1 MMPGEVPQDQRS
13 MREELFKLQAY
24 WARKCRPD
32 GRLPGRADIDPI
44 EMRFALGH
52 LLLVDVERGAPPRF
66 RHRLVGTHIV
76 ERAGYDATGRYV
88 DEIPDAELAARIC
101 ESYERALATK
111 APVRQVIDDIV
122 DGRSTKLELVR
133 LPLASDGENVD
144 MILSAAYFERAA

>member
-1 MMPGEVPQDQRS
+1 MSADGMHEQPQ
-13 MREELFKLQAY
+13 MREELRKLEAY
-24 WARKCRPD
+24 WAGKCRPD
-32 GRLPGRADIDPI
+32 GGLPCRADIDPI

-52 LLLVDVERGAPPRF
+52 VLLVDVERAPRPRF

-76 ERAGYDATGRYV
+76 ERAGYDATGRYL
-88 DEIPDAELAARIC
+88 DEIPDTELAARVV

-111 APVRQVIDDIV
+111 QPVWQKLDDIV

-144 MILSAAYFERAA
+144 MILSAAYFDRAA